1 MTNRILDISDQPVR
15 LSVKHQAL
23 QLRRDNADAALIAFD
38 DIAVIV
44 VSNREVSYTHSVLQ
58 HLLEAGGIFVTCDAS
73 HLPIGMILPLQ
84 AHHRQG
90 TRFALQIEATEPTK
104 KRAWQQIVK
113 AKIRAQGRTLKQIH
127 NDDAGVSEYAKR
139 VKSGDPQNIEAQ
151 AAKRY
156 WQNLFAGPFRRKRSG
171 GDENPFL
178 NYGYAVLRAIV
189 ARAICAAGLH
199 PCLGLHHHNQYSMF
213 CLADDL
219 MEPLRPIVDRVVYE
233 ITSKEGAPEKLDS
246 QTKQLLLSPLL
257 GRFQVKSEHLTLFEI
272 SNQMAASLIKVF
284 EGKART
290 LDLPEV

>member
-23 QLRRDNADAALIAFD
+23 QLKPDNADAALIAFD

-84 AHHRQG
+84 AHHRQV
-90 TRFALQIEATEPTK
+90 TRFSLQAGVSEPTK

-113 AKIRAQGRTLKQIH
+113 AKIRAQGRALQRIH
-127 NDDAGVSEYAKR
+127 GDDAGVIEYAKR

-156 WQNLFAGPFRRKRSG
+156 WQNMFAGSFRRSREG
-171 GDENPFL
+171 TDENPYL

-219 MEPLRPIVDRVVYE
+219 MEPLRPIVDQVVHQ
-233 ITSKEGAPEKLDS
+233 ITAHEDTPKKLDS
-246 QTKQLLLSPLL
+246 NSKQALLKPLL
-257 GRFQVKSEHLTLFEI
+257 GRYQVNSEKLTLFEI
-272 SNQMAASLIKVF
+272 SNKMAASLIKVF